1 MLAIFFLFSIHKI
14 DFIGLYY
21 FHYHHYYLYYYYSR
35 NNSATQA
42 DYIKP
47 PKIAQVGPPLPNSQ
61 PPPPSAFKPVPPP
74 KPKNYR
80 PPMQGGAQNGN
91 QWENGVS
98 CCQVAQGWLLKFKFE
113 C

>member
-1 MLAIFFLFSIHKI
+1 MLFLHIFYDFSFHLIYLSLF
-14 DFIGLYY
+14 
-21 FHYHHYYLYYYYSR
+21 SR

-47 PKIAQVGPPLPNSQ
+47 PKIAQVGPPPVPAPNQ
-61 PPPPSAFKPVPPP
+61 QPPPSAFKPVPPP

-80 PPMQGGAQNGN
+80 PPMQGSTNGGG

-98 CCQVAQGWLLKFKFE
+98 FV
-113 C
+113 

>member
-1 MLAIFFLFSIHKI
+1 MILFLTHLNHSPF
-14 DFIGLYY
+14 
-21 FHYHHYYLYYYYSR
+21 SR

-47 PKIAQVGPPLPNSQ
+47 PKIAQVGAPSAQ

-80 PPMQGGAQNGN
+80 PPMQGTNGN

-98 CCQVAQGWLLKFKFE
+98 
-113 C
+113 

>member
-1 MLAIFFLFSIHKI
+1 MKKIIPAQLRNFSSPAAAHETHLSPQ
-14 DFIGLYY
+14 FYVLTHLNP
-21 FHYHHYYLYYYYSR
+21 FSR

-47 PKIAQVGPPLPNSQ
+47 PKIAQVGPPSAQ
-61 PPPPSAFKPVPPP
+61 PPPSAFKPVPPP

-80 PPMQGGAQNGN
+80 PPMQGTNGN

-98 CCQVAQGWLLKFKFE
+98 WKAFI
-113 C
+113 